1 MAVFQLGPQRHFT
14 APSAAK
20 CSPPFFWSALGRQG
34 AGSGDFLSRLN
45 RWGQFTA
52 TPGPGLLTELQVFNR
67 KSAPAAITE
76 ARGQEPSGFRSVIR
90 RLRGE
95 AKKPR

>member
-1 MAVFQLGPQRHFT
+1 MLTTFLLVG
-14 APSAAK
+14 S
-20 CSPPFFWSALGRQG
+20 WSSRGRFG
-34 AGSGDFLSRLN
+34 RLPLALN

-76 ARGQEPSGFRSVIR
+76 ARGQEPSGFRSVLR